1 MTFSK
6 KIESWAFSEIIQSIN
21 TSGDVEFD
29 LRNKSPVID
38 LFISQV
44 MRLSLLLYSIQS
56 MYEKKFLS
64 AQNLI
69 QIILGRI
76 KQSITD
82 ANNS

>member
-29 LRNKSPVID
+29 LRNKSLVID